1 MTDSV
6 IFDSASPRYGL
17 PLLFQGQ
24 AQKEI
29 FVNEAHC
36 LTDALLH
43 CTIEDTAATPP
54 ASPQDGENWLV
65 AASAT
70 EAWAGHED
78 SLACR
83 QAGQWLFVAPR
94 DGLRVFDKSI
104 EQERFFHGSWKKAQE
119 VQEPNGGEVVDSQ
132 ARAAVTQLVS
142 ALQVLGI
149 LPGA

>member
-1 MTDSV
+1 MTDSAL
-6 IFDSASPRYGL
+6 FDSASPRFGL

-43 CTIEDTAATPP
+43 CTIADEASAPP

-65 AASAT
+65 GSAASG
-70 EAWAGHED
+70 EWEGQEGQ
-78 SLACR
+78 LACR
-83 QAGQWLFVAPR
+83 QAGQWIFVTPCT
-94 DGLRVFDKSI
+94 GLRVFDLAAG
-104 EQERFFHGSWKKAQE
+104 QERFFDGSWKKAMG
-119 VQEPNGGEVVDSQ
+119 VQEPIGGNVVDSE
-132 ARAAVTQLVS
+132 ARAAVTQLLA

-149 LPGA
+149 LPTA